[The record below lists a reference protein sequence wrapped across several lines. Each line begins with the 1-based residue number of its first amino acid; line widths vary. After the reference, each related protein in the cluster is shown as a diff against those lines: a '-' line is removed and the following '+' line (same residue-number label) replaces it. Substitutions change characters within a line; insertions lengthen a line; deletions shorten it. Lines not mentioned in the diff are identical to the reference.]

1 MPRKKR
7 WLHVPRRVLRK
18 LASGCSRSETAVLL
32 GSVIRCIFFH
42 RAEGRHRVDGR
53 LPARWGAEAFGV
65 SERAVIGARQRL
77 TAMGWLKSLESPGWS
92 VARFGKRVMLAL
104 GSAGGWVQPVVGS
117 AWARRTRHFLR
128 KIKQE
133 LARRRKGTEKDEG
146 PGLQVKG
153 IGMAAHESGLQPRW
167 LFVNQV
173 QKQRMRWKSD
183 GDSARSGPSGMGRRT
198 INFPSRCARCRA
210 EPSFDRSTL
219 PADRRSGSS

>member
-77 TAMGWLKSLESPGWS
+77 TTMGWLKSLESPGWS
-92 VARFGKRVMLAL
+92 AARFGKRVMLAL

-133 LARRRKGTEKDEG
+133 LARQAKGHGEGRRAGTASERNWHGGTRIRIAAQMAIRE
-146 PGLQVKG
+146 PSPE
-153 IGMAAHESGLQPRW
+153 AAHALE
-167 LFVNQV
+167 
-173 QKQRMRWKSD
+173 
-183 GDSARSGPSGMGRRT
+183 
-198 INFPSRCARCRA
+198 I
-210 EPSFDRSTL
+210 
-219 PADRRSGSS
+219 